1 MEYKQEIYQKTHI
14 VQSLETKVAN
24 PDKEESIVWYKST
37 QEDDFFEK
45 ILLRSGC
52 FEAVGKLPGK
62 DNWLVRPHDSEAMIM
77 FDCRDNEKGCILKK
91 DRERFQAE
99 LDRNKYECAVLISLN
114 ANVNPKGES
123 FEIKTS
129 SKGKPFLYISNLR
142 SYAQPEIICKIA
154 SLVLIHAV
162 KNKPTDQNQPV
173 RKFLTSQLSTLKNL
187 LENSQELRKLADKN
201 EARVKE
207 ICTAFEVL
215 QGEVAEKD
223 SMSMTVPKKV
233 TDEKSEGLS
242 LAEWQRRTEEKKVE
256 IQTKFVSKKMKSADA
271 GDHLSE
277 LREEER
283 EEQMCSYYEGL
294 QREASEKDSMSVAPP
309 KKKVARKSESV
320 SFVQKKQVSKKVKLL
335 DVSEYLS

>member
-14 VQSLETKVAN
+14 VESVETKVAK

-62 DNWLVRPHDSEAMIM
+62 DNWLVRQHDSETLIM

-91 DRERFQAE
+91 DREKFQAE
-99 LDRNKYECAVLISLN
+99 LDRNKYECAVLVSLN
-114 ANVNPKGES
+114 GNVNPKGKS
-123 FEIKTS
+123 FDIKTTD
-129 SKGKPFLYISNLR
+129 KGKPFLYISNLR

-154 SLVLIHAV
+154 SLVLIYAV
-162 KNKPTDQNQPV
+162 KNKPTDHNQPV
-173 RKFLTSQLSTLKNL
+173 RKFLTSQLSTLKDL
-187 LENSQELRKLADKN
+187 LENSKELRKLADKN

-215 QGEVAEKD
+215 QGELAKND
-223 SMSMTVPKKV
+223 SMSMSVPKTETAK
-233 TDEKSEGLS
+233 KSEDLS
-242 LAEWQRRTEEKKVE
+242 LAEWQRGMEKKKVE
-256 IQTKFVSKKMKSADA
+256 IQTKFDSKKLKSADA
-271 GDHLSE
+271 DEYLSE
-277 LREEER
+277 LREE
-283 EEQMCSYYEGL
+283 QMYSYYEES

-320 SFVQKKQVSKKVKLL
+320 NVVQKKQVAKKVKIL
-335 DVSEYLS
+335 DVSEFLL